1 MEDDPY
7 TITNRNV
14 GLTDDEI
21 FKIPLMHS
29 DPSSH
34 LQTTIKSKLAQT
46 IANITD
52 AAKYYTQICDY
63 VRLRQDKITSL
74 NTKYQACVSGNS
86 TLYDIY
92 KAFIAEIV
100 NEHGADSNIGIILHA
115 MKEADWKGGSD
126 TIVAIKWHEIPGLKE
141 ILTPKLPVDCRTA
154 DVPKPSAKLP
164 ETTSDLGPL
173 PLKHCSVLTNDSVV
187 WKAIPSMGHY
197 ADESN
202 SLPGI
207 EEIKEIGIVNR
218 TPPPIKQICYSPGI
232 ETQPEEWTESPS
244 GPLMGSV
251 VLSRNPPA
259 NMTNGTPE
267 MEGSNRNTSDQFEPL
282 RSEDSGPPNIT

>member
-1 MEDDPY
+1 
-7 TITNRNV
+7 
-14 GLTDDEI
+14 
-21 FKIPLMHS
+21 MHS

-115 MKEADWKGGSD
+115 MKEADWKGGSG
-126 TIVAIKWHEIPGLKE
+126 K
-141 ILTPKLPVDCRTA
+141 TA

-207 EEIKEIGIVNR
+207 EEIKGKDELRLFDDSEIGIVNR